1 MKFSLIATLCLVVNV
16 INAQELYVA
25 TEPASN
31 MAAQSIAVR
40 LNNTVMHNSRLG
52 TMYRLNPEVMWGVNK
67 KLMLH
72 ANGYFSNIHQQHING
87 EGVSTYAKYRFLSVD
102 NNHSHFRMALYGK
115 AALINNKLQYHE
127 INLSGDN
134 SGLGAGLVATQLLH
148 KLAMSFTGGYAKA
161 LNNSHDKLIIGA
173 PNYGVN
179 YSLSFGYLLLPTK
192 YKTFNDP
199 NFNVYV
205 EFMGKNNPQEKTSF
219 VDVFPAVQLIVR
231 SNMRI
236 DVGYRKQLV
245 GNMLRVNNQ
254 ELFVRFEYT
263 FFNAY

>member
-1 MKFSLIATLCLVVNV
+1 MKHILIVTLCLAANAVS
-16 INAQELYVA
+16 AQELYVA

-31 MAAQSIAVR
+31 MAAHSIGVR
-40 LNNTVMHNSRLG
+40 LNNTVMHNSKLG
-52 TMYRLNPEVMWGVNK
+52 TMYRLNTEVMWGVNK

-72 ANGYFSNIHQQHING
+72 VNGYFSNIHQHHFNG
-87 EGVSTYAKYRFLSVD
+87 EGVSTYAKYRFLSID

-134 SGLGAGLVATQLLH
+134 SGVGAGLVATQLLH
-148 KLAMSFTGGYAKA
+148 KLAVSFTGGYAKA
-161 LNNSHDKLIIGA
+161 LNNSHDKLLIGA
-173 PNYGVN
+173 PTYGLN
-179 YSLSFGYLLLPTK
+179 YSLSFGYLLLPIK

-205 EFMGKNNPQEKTSF
+205 EFMGKSNPQEKSSF
-219 VDVFPAVQLIVR
+219 VDVFPAVQVIMNSR
-231 SNMRI
+231 FRI
-236 DVGYRKQLV
+236 DLGYRKQLV

-254 ELFVRFEYT
+254 ELLVRLEYS